1 MPAFS
6 SHSKRRDGR
15 TTQSS
20 ILRWSRA
27 ALVGV
32 AILVAF
38 GSDRVSHAHGEA
50 EWIMA
55 VEPRCC
61 GPNDCAQ
68 VGEGGVRRVMGGFV
82 VLETGEVISERDTLW
97 SIDEHYWRCHY
108 TSGVRTGQTRCL
120 FVPALGF

>member
-1 MPAFS
+1 MSAIS
-6 SHSKRRDGR
+6 THSRRR
-15 TTQSS
+15 SCWTAQSS
-20 ILRWSRA
+20 ILRSSRA

-32 AILVAF
+32 AVLVAF
-38 GSDRVSHAHGEA
+38 GSDRASHAHGEA
-50 EWIMA
+50 EWIMS

-61 GPNDCAQ
+61 GPNDCAP
-68 VGEGGVRRVMGGFV
+68 VSEGGVQRVNGGFV
-82 VLETGEVISERDTLW
+82 VLETGEVISERDALW